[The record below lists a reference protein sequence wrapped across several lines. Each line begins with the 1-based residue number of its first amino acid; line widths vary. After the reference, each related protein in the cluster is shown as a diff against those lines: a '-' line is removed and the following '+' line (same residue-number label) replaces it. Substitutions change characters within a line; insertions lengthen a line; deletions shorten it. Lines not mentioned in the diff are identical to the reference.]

1 MTEQEMVEQGMEL
14 SDFDYVP
21 GPEDIV
27 TASYDALAAIVSEH
41 QFRCFVWDTDD
52 DTYEPLLIDAFT
64 ANVMVKA
71 HDALSDENQAKFKR
85 MIVADRSSFAR
96 LVDFTWSHVG

>member
-1 MTEQEMVEQGMEL
+1 MTEQEMIEQGMEL

-21 GPEDIV
+21 EPGDIV

-41 QFRCFVWDTDD
+41 QFRCFIWDTDD
-52 DTYEPLLIDAFT
+52 DAYEPLLIDAFT
-64 ANVMVKA
+64 ANVMVRM
-71 HDALSDENQAKFKR
+71 HDALSESNQAKFAR
-85 MIVADRSSFAR
+85 MVAADRGSFAR